1 MRIRRVVVVAHRLDL
16 LLEGELEPRVPDVG
30 GVLAPSVL
38 VHAKVEV
45 RGDVGAGFAPGRD
58 VDVVEVDVEDAA
70 VAQL

>member
-1 MRIRRVVVVAHRLDL
+1 MRIGDVVVVADGLDL
-16 LLEGELEPRVPDVG
+16 LLEGELQPGVPDIG
-30 GVLAPSVL
+30 GVLAPGVL

-58 VDVVEVDVEDAA
+58 VDVVEVEVEDAA